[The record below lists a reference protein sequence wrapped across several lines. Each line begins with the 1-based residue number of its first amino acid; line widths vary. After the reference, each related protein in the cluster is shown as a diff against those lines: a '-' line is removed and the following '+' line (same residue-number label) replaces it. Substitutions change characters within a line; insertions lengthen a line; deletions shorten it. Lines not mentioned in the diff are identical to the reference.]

1 MAMIFSCV
9 GITAMAEGTVVTSP
23 EELQDA
29 FNNASDDGSTEIV
42 LGNDI
47 DLSELFGGDSG
58 EESENVA
65 KIDDVGYD
73 TLDEAL
79 AAASEMSGDVTVEI
93 YDKVTLSQSLSGSY
107 SSIKFVGMTDSAE
120 IYLDVQGYI
129 TATGKSVAFEKLT
142 LSKSEGGYITNAG
155 FMNVAF
161 GIYDVNEVT
170 YTDCTF
176 SNGAYASSGTN
187 TFKNCTFYKSYDKYG
202 LWAYGNVDVVVEG
215 CTFADYRG
223 IKMYAEGAAKTVD
236 LTVKNTDFSA
246 VTDKPAIVLTY
257 GESVTLEDNTY
268 SSTGAFELDLDG
280 APNGTPVISDK
291 PEEITCVND
300 NGACGVLVD
309 GKIYTTVAQAA
320 EVATAGSEVTLLH
333 NSTETVEFAEGVT
346 LDKNGF
352 TADDVT
358 VNASQ
363 PPELPTATVT
373 KHYENKDLAF
383 ALNFKADEVTAEQLA
398 YYGDW
403 YADFELKINKEVV
416 FNANGDADGYLTGQ
430 YDEWSKNWVN
440 VPFENVTVK
449 ANEPLKIME
458 YASELMGKPGLK
470 YTYAEVYEFVND
482 FNCGV
487 FFEEDFLEANPDL
500 KVTLE
505 LRMYNPKNE
514 SESYAIGDLREF
526 VADDFKIPEL
536 PTATV
541 TKHYENKDLAFA
553 LNFKADEVTAEQ
565 LAYYGDWYADFELKI
580 NKEVVFNANGGA
592 DGYLTGQYDEW
603 SKNWVNVPFENVTV
617 KANEPLKIMEY
628 ASELMGKPGLKYTY
642 AEVYEFVN
650 DFNCGVFFEE
660 DFLAANQDL
669 EVTLELHMYNP
680 ENEDESYAIGDSQIF
695 SAEDF
700 VIEYVASIGEKK
712 YTSLQDAIDAANAG
726 DTITLLENL
735 QIESDL
741 VNAAKGYFNI
751 AADDVIT
758 IDLNGK
764 TIDVTDNS
772 TGNFIV
778 FYNYGDLTIKN
789 GTVNVTSTID
799 RDWNAQSTV
808 ILNRGGNLTVESGTY
823 NHNGGTDMA
832 ITLDDSGNSFGD
844 ANMTINDGTI
854 TSTYTAIRMRMAK
867 TSLNGTPGN
876 GLVYLTVNGGTISGA
891 KRGIWGQITNAS
903 ADALGNLTVTG
914 GTISGV
920 NNAIIM
926 DADDSQNIEVSIS
939 GTASIEGVISG
950 DTADYEITGGTFS
963 VKPNDAYAAEGFEFT
978 ANAEGKYEVTEKE
991 EVELFDIY
999 AANVTLGNSLAM
1011 NFAINKTNITGT
1023 DYYAEIKH
1031 YAESEV
1037 KTIKVDF
1044 ADWTIDS
1051 TGKYYVVTYSGL
1063 TAKQIIDDLDVTI
1076 YRNDDT
1082 QVSNVWEDGLKA
1094 YAVRMMKKTLDKASL
1109 TEKDNKLLIVLADML
1124 NYGAA
1129 AQREFSYKVD
1139 TLATDCVDEK
1149 YMVYASEMPE
1159 ISDVSERDKTKCFGS
1174 TLSLKDRIIL
1184 KAAFSGVTE
1193 DMYATVSFTKHNSD
1207 EELVKTVAYSEMEKS
1222 GSYVIIYADDLVIA
1236 DANQVVTIT
1245 IYNED
1250 GTVYTV
1256 FKDSMNSYIKR
1267 NIDDGDASKI
1277 LEMTAKFTDSAYKT
1291 LH

>member
-29 FNNASDDGSTEIV
+29 FNNASDDGSTEII

-47 DLSELFGGDSG
+47 DLSELFGEDSG
-58 EESENVA
+58 EESENVT
-65 KIDDVGYD
+65 KIDGVGYD

-129 TATGKSVAFEKLT
+129 TATGKAVAFENLT

-403 YADFELKINKEVV
+403 YADFELKINKDVV
-416 FNANGDADGYLTGQ
+416 FNANGGANGYLTGQ
-430 YDEWSKNWVN
+430 YDAWSENWVN

-541 TKHYENKDLAFA
+541 TEIENEDLTFA

-565 LAYYGDWYADFELKI
+565 LAYYGDWYADFVLTI
-580 NKEVVFNANGGA
+580 NKDFTANADGSA
-592 DGYLTGQYDEW
+592 DGYLSGQYDAW
-603 SKNWVNVPFENVTV
+603 SKNWVNVPFEDTTLKAGTSLRILKYALEGNLSDYSTPLTYKDVYDTV
-617 KANEPLKIMEY
+617 KN
-628 ASELMGKPGLKYTY
+628 
-642 AEVYEFVN
+642 
-650 DFNCGVFFEE
+650 FNCGIFFDDEYI
-660 DFLAANQDL
+660 AANPDL
-669 EVTLELHMYNP
+669 EVTLELRMYNP
-680 ENEDESYAIGDSQIF
+680 DESKNESYT
-695 SAEDF
+695 
-700 VIEYVASIGEKK
+700 IGETFVFDGENMKK
-712 YTSLQDAIDAANAG
+712 VAEIDGVGYVTLQSAIAAANAG
-726 DTITLLENL
+726 DTITLLDG
-735 QIESDL
+735 IEL
-741 VNAAKGYFNI
+741 EEG
-751 AADDVIT
+751 IT
-758 IDLNGK
+758 IPTDK
-764 TIDVTDNS
+764 TITLDLAGETIKGTPVEAKAFAVINNKGNLTINDTIGEGKIVCDHKLAGS
-772 TGNFIV
+772 TSYAVNTITNAGT
-778 FYNYGDLTIKN
+778 LTIKGGVIEN
-789 GTVNVTSTID
+789 TSTATNQIGYAID
-799 RDWNAQSTV
+799 NNSTTGNAVVTV
-808 ILNRGGNLTVESGTY
+808 DGG
-823 NHNGGTDMA
+823 
-832 ITLDDSGNSFGD
+832 
-844 ANMTINDGTI
+844 
-854 TSTYTAIRMRMAK
+854 
-867 TSLNGTPGN
+867 
-876 GLVYLTVNGGTISGA
+876 
-891 KRGIWGQITNAS
+891 
-903 ADALGNLTVTG
+903 
-914 GTISGV
+914 
-920 NNAIIM
+920 
-926 DADDSQNIEVSIS
+926 
-939 GTASIEGVISG
+939 
-950 DTADYEITGGTFS
+950 
-963 VKPNDAYAAEGFEFT
+963 
-978 ANAEGKYEVTEKE
+978 
-991 EVELFDIY
+991 
-999 AANVTLGNSLAM
+999 
-1011 NFAINKTNITGT
+1011 
-1023 DYYAEIKH
+1023 EIKASGSN
-1031 YAESEV
+1031 YYDGIRQFCNSTTLENSVVV
-1037 KTIKVDF
+1037 KTG
-1044 ADWTIDS
+1044 S
-1051 TGKYYVVTYSGL
+1051 
-1063 TAKQIIDDLDVTI
+1063 
-1076 YRNDDT
+1076 
-1082 QVSNVWEDGLKA
+1082 VS
-1094 YAVRMMKKTLDKASL
+1094 S
-1109 TEKDNKLLIVLADML
+1109 I
-1124 NYGAA
+1124 
-1129 AQREFSYKVD
+1129 
-1139 TLATDCVDEK
+1139 
-1149 YMVYASEMPE
+1149 
-1159 ISDVSERDKTKCFGS
+1159 
-1174 TLSLKDRIIL
+1174 
-1184 KAAFSGVTE
+1184 
-1193 DMYATVSFTKHNSD
+1193 
-1207 EELVKTVAYSEMEKS
+1207 
-1222 GSYVIIYADDLVIA
+1222 
-1236 DANQVVTIT
+1236 
-1245 IYNED
+1245 
-1250 GTVYTV
+1250 
-1256 FKDSMNSYIKR
+1256 
-1267 NIDDGDASKI
+1267 
-1277 LEMTAKFTDSAYKT
+1277 
-1291 LH
+1291 

>member
-29 FNNASDDGSTEIV
+29 FNNASDDGSTEII

-47 DLSELFGGDSG
+47 DLSELFGEDSG
-58 EESENVA
+58 EESENVT
-65 KIDDVGYD
+65 KIDGVGYD

-129 TATGKSVAFEKLT
+129 TATGKAVAFENLT

-403 YADFELKINKEVV
+403 YADFELKINK
-416 FNANGDADGYLTGQ
+416 D
-430 YDEWSKNWVN
+430 
-440 VPFENVTVK
+440 
-449 ANEPLKIME
+449 
-458 YASELMGKPGLK
+458 
-470 YTYAEVYEFVND
+470 
-482 FNCGV
+482 
-487 FFEEDFLEANPDL
+487 
-500 KVTLE
+500 
-505 LRMYNPKNE
+505 
-514 SESYAIGDLREF
+514 
-526 VADDFKIPEL
+526 
-536 PTATV
+536 
-541 TKHYENKDLAFA
+541 
-553 LNFKADEVTAEQ
+553 
-565 LAYYGDWYADFELKI
+565 
-580 NKEVVFNANGGA
+580 VVFNANGGA
-592 DGYLTGQYDEW
+592 NGYLTGQYDAW
-603 SKNWVNVPFENVTV
+603 SENWVNVPFENVTV